1 MDIAIDDWHFFGI
14 VFVSVAI
21 GALLGIRVA
30 GKNRLLILSR
40 AHEIEFS
47 LTVLKINFIV
57 TGNYRR

>member
-30 GKNRLLILSR
+30 GKIGFR
-40 AHEIEFS
+40 FS
-47 LTVLKINFIV
+47 VGRMKSNLA
-57 TGNYRR
+57 